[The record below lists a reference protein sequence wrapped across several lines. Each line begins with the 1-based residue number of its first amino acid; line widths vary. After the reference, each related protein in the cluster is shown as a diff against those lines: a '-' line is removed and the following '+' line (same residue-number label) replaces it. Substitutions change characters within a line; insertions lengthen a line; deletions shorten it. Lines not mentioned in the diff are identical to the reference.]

1 MHTRILLLALF
12 SPIWVFAQND
22 CLDRYDMEAIY
33 LRSELFQGVSFVKNG
48 VSRPVGFAYRKLK
61 PEFELTPRALP
72 MFNKA
77 RKNAKISFVISIAGI
92 AGVATGTLM
101 AIRSVDQQGYLT
113 NESQYRNGLNIM
125 LISAIS
131 SAAIQIPLQV
141 KARQQ
146 LDDAIWLRNREILG
160 R

>member
-1 MHTRILLLALF
+1 MYTKILILALF
-12 SPIWVFAQND
+12 SPFWAFAQND
-22 CLDRYDMEAIY
+22 CLDRYDQESIY
-33 LRSELFQGVSFVKNG
+33 LRSELFRGVTYVKNG

-61 PEFELTPRALP
+61 PEFDLTPRALP

-77 RKNAKISFVISIAGI
+77 RKNAKISFVVSVVGT

-101 AIRSVDQQGYLT
+101 AIRSIDQQGYLT
-113 NESQYRNGLNIM
+113 NESQYRNGLSLM
-125 LISAIS
+125 LVSAIS
-131 SAAIQIPLQV
+131 SAAIQIPLQL
-141 KARQQ
+141 KSRQQ